1 MTDASWTLE
10 DYDLDACQNPT
21 QVPEDWTLPQDTEI
35 DKFTRVEVC
44 GDLILYGPYQEM
56 AMTEGFTVVRYADQL
71 LTPVYRF
78 DAGITNSWQNFFS
91 PDGKHIAFPWKISD
105 GKPGGW
111 QIRVVDLEGD
121 LEEDVALPQW
131 ENEISILF
139 VKWYDDTNL
148 QVTAWGL
155 KTETSA
161 LRKPPTGS
169 TPSPQNRPNN
179 RTIACKTLARTGTCA
194 GLGLLLFFSGDRQG
208 GQKGRIGLV
217 VSFWERRDGPWRKRN
232 GGS

>member
-1 MTDASWTLE
+1 MKKHHLILLPALLACLLLCACETEGQQAGEPVEKTPGESQGTWTQVTDASWTLE

-121 LEEDVALPQW
+121 LEEDVTLPQW
-131 ENEISILF
+131 ENEISILL

-148 QVTAWGL
+148 QVTAWGMEDGNISPE
-155 KTETSA
+155 KTAHWIYTF
-161 LRKPPTGS
+161 PTE
-169 TPSPQNRPNN
+169 PS
-179 RTIACKTLARTGTCA
+179 
-194 GLGLLLFFSGDRQG
+194 
-208 GQKGRIGLV
+208 
-217 VSFWERRDGPWRKRN
+217 E
-232 GGS
+232 

>member
-1 MTDASWTLE
+1 MKKYHLILLPALLACLLLCACGTQDQETGNPPEKTPGESKGTWTQVTDAEWTME
-10 DYDLDACQNPT
+10 DYDATTNKDIT
-21 QVPEDWTLPQDTEI
+21 QVPEDWNLPQDTEI

-44 GDLILYGPYQEM
+44 GDLILYGPYQEI
-56 AMTEGFTVVRYADQL
+56 AMMEGFTVSRYADGT
-71 LTPVYRF
+71 LTPIYTF
-78 DAGITNSWQNFFS
+78 DDGMTIAWQNFFS

-148 QVTAWGL
+148 QVTAWGIEDENISPEETAHWIYTFP
-155 KTETSA
+155 TE
-161 LRKPPTGS
+161 
-169 TPSPQNRPNN
+169 PS
-179 RTIACKTLARTGTCA
+179 
-194 GLGLLLFFSGDRQG
+194 
-208 GQKGRIGLV
+208 
-217 VSFWERRDGPWRKRN
+217 E
-232 GGS
+232 

>member
-1 MTDASWTLE
+1 MKKYHLILLPALLACLLLCACGTQDQETGNPPEKTPGESKGTWTQVTDAEWTVT
-10 DYDLDACQNPT
+10 DYDVSNNKDIT
-21 QVPEDWTLPQDTEI
+21 QVPEDWNLPQDVEI

-44 GDLILYGPYQEM
+44 GDLILYGPYQEI
-56 AMTEGFTVVRYADQL
+56 AMMEGFTVSRYADGT
-71 LTPVYRF
+71 LTPIYTF
-78 DAGITNSWQNFFS
+78 DDGMTIAWQNFFS

-148 QVTAWGL
+148 QVTAWGIEDENISPEETAHWIYTFP
-155 KTETSA
+155 TE
-161 LRKPPTGS
+161 
-169 TPSPQNRPNN
+169 PS
-179 RTIACKTLARTGTCA
+179 
-194 GLGLLLFFSGDRQG
+194 
-208 GQKGRIGLV
+208 
-217 VSFWERRDGPWRKRN
+217 E
-232 GGS
+232 